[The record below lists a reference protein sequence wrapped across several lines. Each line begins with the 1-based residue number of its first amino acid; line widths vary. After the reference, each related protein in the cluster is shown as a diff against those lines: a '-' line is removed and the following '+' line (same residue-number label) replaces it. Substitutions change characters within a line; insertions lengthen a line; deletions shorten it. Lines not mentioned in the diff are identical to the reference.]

1 MIPEFDMDFKYT
13 DFDRGYIADPEE
25 YASRSFILEH
35 EPEPE
40 EEL

>member
-1 MIPEFDMDFKYT
+1 MPPEYDIDFNYA

-25 YASRSFILEH
+25 YASMSFLMQN